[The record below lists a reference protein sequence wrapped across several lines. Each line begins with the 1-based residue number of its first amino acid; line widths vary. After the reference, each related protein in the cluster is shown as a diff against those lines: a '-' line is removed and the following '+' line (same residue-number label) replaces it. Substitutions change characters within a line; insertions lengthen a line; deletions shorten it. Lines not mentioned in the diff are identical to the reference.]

1 MQISDI
7 RIRLVKK
14 DGRLKAVASIIIDNA
29 FAVHD
34 IKIIENNNEYFVS
47 MPSRRT
53 QEGDYKDI
61 AHPINSETRNML
73 SELILK
79 EYFRKQAEENWLKNL
94 GYPRF
99 FIFHNLQ

>member
-7 RIRLVKK
+7 RVRIIRKEGK
-14 DGRLKAVASIIIDNA
+14 LKAVASIIIDNA

-47 MPSRRT
+47 MPSRKT
-53 QEGDYKDI
+53 QEGDFKDI
-61 AHPINSETRNML
+61 AHPINSETRSML

-79 EYFRKQAEENWLKNL
+79 EFFKKQAEE
-94 GYPRF
+94 
-99 FIFHNLQ
+99 